1 MKDAKLSESYHNL
14 NDPNLE
20 DVTSDFDVWIRDNG
34 DNSANIQ
41 FGDIDGAYVISVE
54 GHYDGDS
61 DQELKT
67 RVYETNDT
75 YNGVRRSFTWDNQN
89 ILKNTGGNASGDL
102 KI

>member
-1 MKDAKLSESYHNL
+1 MKDASQLSESYHVNP

-20 DVTSDFDVWIRDNG
+20 DVTSDFDGWIRDNG

-61 DQELKT
+61 DQELKQEYMKQMILIMVLDVLSLGIT
-67 RVYETNDT
+67 KIFLRILAEMQVET
-75 YNGVRRSFTWDNQN
+75 
-89 ILKNTGGNASGDL
+89 
-102 KI
+102 